1 MAVKIVNAQTLLAEK
16 LESKH
21 TRESKVYFGSVR
33 NKAEMFSGGGAAPIE
48 HVVNGKTVVTDSIP
62 YQVGSAQWKNSD
74 ARFNLYRDLKSLQDR
89 IQNAATAPSATTL
102 AEYFAKVFIDIQR
115 AADSLADYS
124 ASIYNVWTREDA
136 GEVTYLRDF
145 LPYTGKE
152 KVISGENDT
161 VPLIE
166 QNLAQLEQ
174 ITLQIRAF
182 GWKDSLKNMVFNPLN
197 VLQRVTEAAATI
209 LVDSRNNDIIGNIVS
224 ATYPASQTVPAD
236 ATGATYD
243 IQLYNTFK
251 NAILKL
257 ASLKHVLTGKEL
269 SETGVFSGGIK
280 ILCHPADLWQ
290 IEKIVNGGLSQILSI
305 QQITQA
311 LPFSEIIAYG
321 AGHMH
326 GMEWAKETLSFPGV
340 AKGEAYAFL
349 PNPLGGIVLDKRPL
363 TLETGTGSV
372 LALSTEERAWY
383 RINGLFHKWFM
394 GGAHPG
400 GKAGTGNIVKV
411 TLPEGTGNL
420 SASDSR

>member
-1 MAVKIVNAQTLLAEK
+1 MVKVVNARTLLEEK
-16 LESKH
+16 AANGY
-21 TRESKVYFGSVR
+21 TREAKVYLGDKDA
-33 NKAEMFSGGGAAPIE
+33 NKTEGEPRVAPIE
-48 HVVNGKTVVTDSIP
+48 YVADGKTATANSLV
-62 YQVGSAQWKNSD
+62 YKVGSAAWKNSE
-74 ARFNLYRDLKSLQDR
+74 ARFNLLRDLKGLQDR
-89 IQNAATAPSATTL
+89 LQNAATAPSAATL
-102 AEYFAKVFIDIQR
+102 AEYFAKVFIDVQR
-115 AADSLADYS
+115 QADELADYS
-124 ASIYNVWTREDA
+124 ASIYNVWTRENA

-152 KVISGENDT
+152 KAISGENDS

-182 GWKDSLKNMVFNPLN
+182 GWKDSLKNMIFNPIN
-197 VLQRVTEAAATI
+197 VIQRVTEAAATI
-209 LVDSRNNDIIGNIVS
+209 LVDSRNNDIIGNIVT
-224 ATYPASQTVPAD
+224 ATYPAAQAVPAD

-243 IQLYNTFK
+243 IRLYNTFK

-321 AGHMH
+321 AGHMN
-326 GMEWAKETLSFPGV
+326 GMTWGQETLAFPGV
-340 AKGEAYAFL
+340 KKGEAYVFL

-372 LALSTEERAWY
+372 LQLSTEERAWY

-394 GGAHPG
+394 GGAHPS

-411 TLPEGTGNL
+411 TLPEGTSNL
-420 SASDSR
+420 SASESR